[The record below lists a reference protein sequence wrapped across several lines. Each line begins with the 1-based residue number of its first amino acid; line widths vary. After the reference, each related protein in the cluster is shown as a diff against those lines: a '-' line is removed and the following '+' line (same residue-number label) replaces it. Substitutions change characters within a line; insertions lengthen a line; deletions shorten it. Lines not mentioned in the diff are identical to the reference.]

1 MKIRMLANVH
11 MKRSGCVAPV
21 GSEIE
26 LADEAAAVLIGRG
39 LAEQIGEVA
48 AAVVD
53 DAFEIEAAVAAVEA
67 VAPSVPAPAQV
78 SKKKKA
84 KK

>member
-1 MKIRMLANVH
+1 MKVRMLANVH
-11 MKRSGCVAPV
+11 MKRFGCVAPV

-26 LADEAAAVLIGRG
+26 LADDAAAGLISRG
-39 LAEQIGEVA
+39 LAEQIGEA
-48 AAVVD
+48 AADVVD
-53 DAFEIEAAVAAVEA
+53 DAFEIETAVAAVEA